1 MVERFICNEE
11 VTSPSLV
18 GSTIFSTRTIDGS
31 STAIIVPK
39 KRKNIGSNHI
49 LKENFSYIMS
59 EISLKFLF
67 LFATLDIF
75 DK

>member
-1 MVERFICNEE
+1 
-11 VTSPSLV
+11 
-18 GSTIFSTRTIDGS
+18 
-31 STAIIVPK
+31 VPK